1 MKRKTMAVIVA
12 VFCLTIT
19 AGMSS
24 EPVSAAETIR
34 LGFVADISGVGATF
48 YKGQKAA
55 VDLFIEETN
64 AAGGV
69 LGKKLEVVVRDAQ
82 LKPDIGANMA
92 RELILAEKCDFLI
105 GPTSSAVALAVTKVA
120 NEFKKIVY
128 FHTSN
133 AEAITT
139 TDFQPYMF
147 QVVPNTGI
155 EGRGIA
161 QFMSKKPY
169 KKYGYIGPDYA
180 YGHDQFKAFKGEMA
194 KLKSD
199 AEILEVVWVKLGET
213 NYSPYV
219 PTLMAKNPEAIFSSL
234 WGGGLATFIKQ
245 AKPYGVFDKAAL
257 CSLFDLDMLRV
268 MGQDMPEGLLGYA
281 RCPFY
286 AIGTSEMQ
294 TFVKKYFDKY
304 KEWPADWAIMA
315 YDGLIALT
323 EAIKKADSIDSEKV
337 VKQLEGLKFK
347 SLRGERYIRPEDH
360 MANVGIYV
368 GTTAKDPNYKDFLI
382 MKDVVE
388 VPAEK
393 IWLGIYVGTTAKD
406 PNYKDFLI
414 MKDVVEV
421 PAEKIWLPVD
431 EVKKLQSGKK

>member
-1 MKRKTMAVIVA
+1 MKWKTLAAGTMILF
-12 VFCLTIT
+12 FCLVGGVIT
-19 AGMSS
+19 GEKAT
-24 EPVSAAETIR
+24 AQETIR
-34 LGFVADISGVGATF
+34 LGFVADVSGVGATF

-55 VDLFIEETN
+55 VDLFIEEIN

-69 LGKKLEVVVRDAQ
+69 MGKKLEVVVRDAQ

-92 RELILAEKCDFLI
+92 RELILSEKCDFLI

-120 NEFKKIVY
+120 KEFKKIVY

-133 AEAITT
+133 AEALTT

-161 QFMSKKPY
+161 NYMAQKPY

-180 YGHDQFKAFKGEMA
+180 YGHDQFNAFKGELA
-194 KLKSD
+194 KLKPD
-199 AEILEVVWVKLGET
+199 AEIVEVVWVKLGET
-213 NYSPYV
+213 NYSPYI

-234 WGGGLATFIKQ
+234 WGGGLSTFIKQ
-245 AKPYGVFDKAAL
+245 AKPYGIFGKAAL

-268 MGQDMPEGLLGYA
+268 TGQDMPEGLLGYA

-286 AIGTSEMQ
+286 AVDNPEMKA
-294 TFVKKYFDKY
+294 FVKKYYDKNQ
-304 KEWPADWAIMA
+304 EWPADWAIMA

-323 EAIKKADSIDSEKV
+323 EAIKKANSTDSDKV
-337 VKQLEGLKFK
+337 VKALEGMKFK
-347 SLRGERYIRPEDH
+347 SLRGERYIRAEDH

-368 GTTAKDPNYKDFLI
+368 GVTTKSPDYK
-382 MKDVVE
+382 
-388 VPAEK
+388 
-393 IWLGIYVGTTAKD
+393 G
-406 PNYKDFLI
+406 FLI

-421 PAEKIWLPVD
+421 PAEKIWLPV
-431 EVKKLQSGKK
+431 EQVKKLQEGKK

>member
-1 MKRKTMAVIVA
+1 MKWKTLA
-12 VFCLTIT
+12 
-19 AGMSS
+19 AGMMILFLCLAGGVITS
-24 EPVSAAETIR
+24 EKAMAQDTIR
-34 LGFVADISGVGATF
+34 LGFVADVSGVGATF

-55 VDLFIEETN
+55 VDLFIEEIN

-69 LGKKLEVVVRDAQ
+69 MGKKLEVVVRDAQ

-92 RELILAEKCDFLI
+92 RELILSEKCDFLI

-120 NEFKKIVY
+120 KEFKKIVY

-133 AEAITT
+133 AEALTT

-161 QFMSKKPY
+161 VYMAQKPY
-169 KKYGYIGPDYA
+169 KKYGFIGPDYA
-180 YGHDQFKAFKGEMA
+180 YGHDQFNAFKGELA
-194 KLKSD
+194 KLKPD
-199 AEILEVVWVKLGET
+199 AEIMEVVWVKLGET
-213 NYSPYV
+213 NYSPYI

-234 WGGGLATFIKQ
+234 WGGGSSTFIKQ
-245 AKPYGVFDKAAL
+245 AKPYGVFTKAAL

-268 MGQDMPEGLLGYA
+268 TGQDMPEGLLGYA

-286 AIGTSEMQ
+286 AVDNPEMKA
-294 TFVKKYFDKY
+294 FVKKYYDKNQ
-304 KEWPADWAIMA
+304 EWPADWAIMA

-323 EAIKKADSIDSEKV
+323 EAIKKANSIDSDQV
-337 VKQLEGLKFK
+337 VKALEGMKFK

-368 GTTAKDPNYKDFLI
+368 GVTAKSPDFKGFLI

-393 IWLGIYVGTTAKD
+393 IWLS
-406 PNYKDFLI
+406 
-414 MKDVVEV
+414 VEQ
-421 PAEKIWLPVD
+421 
-431 EVKKLQSGKK
+431 VKKLQEGKK